1 MGCDS
6 IVGLLQCSQGRC
18 NGVPNYYNNIK
29 GERVLT
35 KRCVLLAQNTGI
47 VFVPN

>member
-1 MGCDS
+1 MNFDGT
-6 IVGLLQCSQGRC
+6 VGILQGSQGRC

>member
-1 MGCDS
+1 MRFDCK
-6 IVGLLQCSQGRC
+6 VGVMQSSMK
-18 NGVPNYYNNIK
+18 PNYYNNIK
-29 GERVLT
+29 GERILI

>member
-1 MGCDS
+1 MCFDGT
-6 IVGLLQCSQGRC
+6 VGVLQCSQGRY
-18 NGVPNYYNNIK
+18 NGMPQYYNNIK